1 MIYFKNAL
9 PFFLREYFFI
19 FLETLLSKQDFNIN
33 LLLVEDIDR
42 VTNNTFD
49 KPVLVTI
56 FVKLLLEIS

>member
-9 PFFLREYFFI
+9 PFFLREDFFI
-19 FLETLLSKQDFNIN
+19 FLETLLSKQDLNIN

-49 KPVLVTI
+49 KPVLVTV